1 MDMDQ
6 PAAAD
11 ATLLD
16 GLAAEVAAL
25 DPQGADL
32 ERHCWRVGVPLRA
45 ATQLRPGYAPGGCPW
60 IVPRGQEFV
69 QPARIPAD
77 RVERKNAGGCLS
89 QNDATYGSD
98 GCPLRF
104 CQYREVG
111 PLPPADPSVK
121 LQLPTQPPVP

>member
-1 MDMDQ
+1 MPSRSVQVHRPLPM
-6 PAAAD
+6 
-11 ATLLD
+11 TMLLLAS
-16 GLAAEVAAL
+16 GLLAAL
-25 DPQGADL
+25 
-32 ERHCWRVGVPLRA
+32 PLRA
-45 ATQLRPGYAPGGCPW
+45 APVLRPGYAPGGCPW

-77 RVERKNAGGCLS
+77 RVERKNGGGCLS
-89 QNDATYGSD
+89 QNDAVYGTD

-121 LQLPTQPPVP
+121 LQLPSQPPLPRL

>member
-1 MDMDQ
+1 MPSRSAQ
-6 PAAAD
+6 AQRPLL
-11 ATLLD
+11 ATSLL
-16 GLAAEVAAL
+16 GLAGGL
-25 DPQGADL
+25 L
-32 ERHCWRVGVPLRA
+32 VGVPLQA
-45 ATQLRPGYAPGGCPW
+45 APQLRPGYAPGGCRW
-60 IVPRGQEFV
+60 IVPRGQEFM

-77 RVERKNAGGCLS
+77 RVERKNSGGCLS

-104 CQYREVG
+104 CRYREVG